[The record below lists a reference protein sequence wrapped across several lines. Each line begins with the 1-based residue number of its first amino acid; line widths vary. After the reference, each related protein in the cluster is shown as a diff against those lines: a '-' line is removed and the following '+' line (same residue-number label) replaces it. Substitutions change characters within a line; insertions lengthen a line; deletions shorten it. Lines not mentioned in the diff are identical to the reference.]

1 MMTIPISISRNGRHQ
16 IGNCAIAITL
26 QEITDHERVSVGIVG
41 DIQVVFSFPGNGEL
55 RVPISKDVKDA
66 LAKAN
71 LDGKIG

>member
-1 MMTIPISISRNGRHQ
+1 MTIPISISRNGRHQ
-16 IGNCAIAITL
+16 IGDCAIAITL
-26 QEITDHERVSVGIVG
+26 QEITDHERVSIGVEG
-41 DIQVVFSFPGNGEL
+41 DSQVVFSFSGDGEL